1 MEKKMIYDTND
12 EKIACCFFR
21 STVQKPNMK
30 ALLQITERCNLK
42 CKHCFVSSL
51 PEGHDLSF
59 EKIKNVILPKLKESN
74 VTRVTL
80 TGGEPMVHR
89 NIMDIIKLFNENNI
103 HITLCTNAVGLNEQ
117 KIIEISKMKDVHVN
131 VSLDGFSSKSHGKF
145 RGNERDDVFNKI
157 IENIELL
164 SKYNLLNGIM
174 TSPNKYSSMDEYLN
188 ICKFAKE
195 HKANYVL
202 FNPLSKFGRG
212 EYTQNLAYTQEELV
226 ELRKNIE
233 LMNIEDDNFQIVFI
247 RIPKENATER
257 LSECNCEITYIFTNG
272 DVAVCPYM
280 VFACENEESQ
290 YKREDF
296 LYGNIF
302 DSDFNLLKKMNE
314 YTLPSYVKNI
324 NESYSCKDCG
334 KGCMA
339 IKIAHGL
346 SIYDC
351 DIEMCK
357 KAKKKENI

>member
-1 MEKKMIYDTND
+1 
-12 EKIACCFFR
+12 
-21 STVQKPNMK
+21 MK

-51 PEGHDLSF
+51 HEGHDLSF

-103 HITLCTNAVGLNEQ
+103 HITLCTNALGLNEQ

-157 IENIELL
+157 IKNIELL

-174 TSPNKYSSMDEYLN
+174 VSPNKYSSMVEYLN

-195 HKANYVL
+195 HKAKYVL

-233 LMNIEDDNFQIVFI
+233 LMNN
-247 RIPKENATER
+247 
-257 LSECNCEITYIFTNG
+257 
-272 DVAVCPYM
+272 
-280 VFACENEESQ
+280 
-290 YKREDF
+290 
-296 LYGNIF
+296 
-302 DSDFNLLKKMNE
+302 
-314 YTLPSYVKNI
+314 
-324 NESYSCKDCG
+324 
-334 KGCMA
+334 
-339 IKIAHGL
+339 
-346 SIYDC
+346 
-351 DIEMCK
+351 
-357 KAKKKENI
+357 